1 MKTKQIKKRERKY
14 LNEKREFRGYK
25 IPDTIY
31 KKCMAKAGKNGTTVA
46 NLIEDYLYDY
56 AE

>member
-25 IPDTIY
+25 IPDSIY
-31 KKCMAKAGKNGTTVA
+31 KKCMTKAGKNGTTVA